1 MVGPEREPLR
11 FVSRGPYIGRMR
23 PLSFVGLAL
32 VAAGAFVLVRGLSFT
47 SQKSVLKV
55 GDFQASVEERREVP
69 TWAGALAVV
78 GGVVLLIAGSRRRG

>member
-1 MVGPEREPLR
+1 MVGPEPLR

-55 GDFQASVEERREVP
+55 GDFQASVEEHRTVP
-69 TWAGALAVV
+69 PWV
-78 GGVVLLIAGSRRRG
+78 GGLLVAGGILLIAGGSRRRP